1 MQKTETILS
10 EKHISLLLKVSNV
23 FYVSLKMIL
32 QTLLLSI
39 LPNCLNE
46 SLKFTISGHKVTKYQ
61 GIVDTK

>member
-46 SLKFTISGHKVTKYQ
+46 SLKFTISGHKVTNYQ